1 MVQNNPKLYTPTQE
15 KAPRVGVRYFKV
27 SYLFFK
33 EWFDGF
39 GICSFNVWRGT
50 GAIQQRSS

>member
-15 KAPRVGVRYFKV
+15 KGPRVGVRYFKV
-27 SYLFFK
+27 IYLFFK
-33 EWFDGF
+33 ERFDGF

-50 GAIQQRSS
+50 GAV